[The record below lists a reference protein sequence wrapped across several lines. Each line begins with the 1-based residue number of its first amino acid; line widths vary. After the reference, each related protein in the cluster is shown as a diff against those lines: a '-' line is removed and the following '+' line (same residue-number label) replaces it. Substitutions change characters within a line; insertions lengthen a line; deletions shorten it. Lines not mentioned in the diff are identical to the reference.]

1 MGCVVFVIQYH
12 DTNIKFY
19 ARTNLSETL
28 QRDVFLS
35 IIKFD
40 SIETS
45 HILLVILYHE
55 DLYSLLSNMTMKKN
69 ITTAIDQLIDT

>member
-1 MGCVVFVIQYH
+1 MGCLVFVIQYH
-12 DTNIKFY
+12 DTNTKFY
-19 ARTNLSETL
+19 ARTNLSEIL

-55 DLYSLLSNMTMKKN
+55 DLYSLSILYDYEEKYYNRHRPMN
-69 ITTAIDQLIDT
+69 

>member
-19 ARTNLSETL
+19 ARTNLSEIL

-45 HILLVILYHE
+45 HILLIILYHE
-55 DLYSLLSNMTMKKN
+55 DLYSLSILYDYEEKYYNRHRPMN
-69 ITTAIDQLIDT
+69 

>member
-1 MGCVVFVIQYH
+1 MGCLVFVIQYH

-19 ARTNLSETL
+19 ARTNLSEIL

-55 DLYSLLSNMTMKKN
+55 DLYSLSILYDYEEKYYNRHRPMN
-69 ITTAIDQLIDT
+69 